1 MLGLIADA
9 LEAPREADMQQLS
22 RAGEAAVNNLAQR
35 HAVSV
40 EAVSTLLAAV
50 AAGGGTMAQF
60 HHPELGGS
68 GQWMRGGMTMV
79 GDMFNRQL
87 QSTVDA
93 LCSELSR
100 LLNAEQLFA
109 DPMSAPQSARAAGDS
124 GSWWPAELGSPSST
138 GGQNAARYAYFPQV
152 ARLAV
157 DRAGKVTVYATG
169 DHRIGGFQQ
178 QQSGASGSF
187 AFTSQHGTF
196 AVDSLPVVH
205 A

>member
-1 MLGLIADA
+1 
-9 LEAPREADMQQLS
+9 MQQLS
-22 RAGEAAVNNLAQR
+22 SAGEAAVNDLAR
-35 HAVSV
+35 RYAVSV

-50 AAGGGTMAQF
+50 VAGGGTMAQF

-87 QSTVDA
+87 QATVDA
-93 LCSELSR
+93 LCSELSSS
-100 LLNAEQLFA
+100 LSAEQLFA
-109 DPMSAPQSARAAGDS
+109 DPLSAQGTARAAAG
-124 GSWWPAELGSPSST
+124 GEGWWPTELGSPSST
-138 GGQNAARYAYFPQV
+138 GGQNAARYAYFPQA

-157 DRAGKVTVYATG
+157 ERAGKVTVYATG

-178 QQSGASGSF
+178 QQSDASGAF

-196 AVDSLPVVH
+196 SVDSLPVVSSS
-205 A
+205 